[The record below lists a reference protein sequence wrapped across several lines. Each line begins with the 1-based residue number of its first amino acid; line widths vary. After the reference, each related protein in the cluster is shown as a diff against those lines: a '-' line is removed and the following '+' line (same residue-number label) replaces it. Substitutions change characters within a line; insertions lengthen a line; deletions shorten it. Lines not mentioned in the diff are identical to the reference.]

1 MGGFSQGGAIGLTLA
16 NWMIDGDPGADIFGM
31 DVARYGSFASND
43 SYLKAMTGQFYAR
56 RFVISYPNEELPAG
70 RPLKTSPCYDALK
83 AEGAVYGCTWG
94 METPQYFVPDHPD
107 FVEKP
112 TPRRS
117 NAHPFVAAEVKAV
130 RESVGMFES
139 AVYAR
144 YEVTGPRAEAWL
156 DHLLAAKLP
165 KVGRV
170 RLAPMLN
177 PKGNLMGDLTVSRLA
192 EDRFW
197 LIGSYYLQT
206 WHMRWLTD
214 HMPADGV
221 TIRNLSDDWMGFAL
235 SGPNARTL
243 MSRLAN
249 ADLGNA
255 AFPFLSCAEMEVG
268 MASAVVARLSLTG
281 ELGYEINVPVAHQ
294 RALYDALRTAGA
306 DLGLRSIG
314 NRALDSL
321 RFEKS
326 YGIWSTEFTQSYS
339 PEMSNLR
346 HHVALDKGDFIGRD
360 AALREREKGADR
372 VLVTLR
378 IDAADADASGFEP
391 VKCDGRLVGFVTSG
405 GYGHH
410 VGQSL
415 ALAYVDKALVGTGAR
430 LTVDVI
436 GESRGALMLSEPAY
450 DPKGTR
456 LRS

>member
-16 NWMIDGDPGADIFGM
+16 NWMIEGDPGADIFGM
-31 DVARYGSFASND
+31 DVARYGSFAAND

-70 RPLKTSPCYDALK
+70 RPLKVSPCYDALK

-94 METPQYFVPDHPD
+94 METPQYFVPNQPG

-112 TPRRS
+112 TLRRS
-117 NAHPFVAAEVKAV
+117 KAHPFVAAEVKAT
-130 RESVGMFES
+130 REAVGMFES

-144 YEVTGPRAEAWL
+144 YEVTGPRAAVWL
-156 DHLLAAKLP
+156 DYLLAAKLP

-170 RLAPMLN
+170 RLAPMLS
-177 PKGNLMGDLTVSRLA
+177 PSGKLMGDLTVSRLA

-206 WHMRWLTD
+206 WHMRWFMD
-214 HMPADGV
+214 HLPAGGV
-221 TIRNLSDDWMGFAL
+221 TIRNLSDDWMGFAI
-235 SGPNARTL
+235 SGPKSRQL
-243 MSRLAN
+243 VSRLAPT
-249 ADLGNA
+249 DLTNT
-255 AFPFLSCAEMEVG
+255 AFPFLACAEMEVG
-268 MASAVVARLSLTG
+268 MAPAMVARLSLTG
-281 ELGYEINVPVAHQ
+281 ELGYEINVPVAYQ
-294 RALYDALRTAGA
+294 RAIYGALRAAGA
-306 DLGLRSIG
+306 DLGLKSIG

-321 RFEKS
+321 RLEKS

-346 HHVALDKGDFIGRD
+346 QHVALDKGDFIGRD
-360 AALREREKGADR
+360 AALREREEGVDR
-372 VLVTLR
+372 VLVTLS
-378 IDAADADASGFEP
+378 IDTVDVDASGFEP
-391 VKCDGRLVGFVTSG
+391 VKHEGKLVGFVTSG
-405 GYGHH
+405 AYGHH

-415 ALAYVDKALVGTGAR
+415 ALAYVDKELAGSRAK

-436 GESRGALMLSEPAY
+436 GEPLEATILAEPAY

-456 LRS
+456 LRT